1 MSPVARSRSEEEYQG
16 LLVQVVRRRATLSP
30 SERQFLDAVAW
41 TACCGQERPPAAAR
55 GLLAGARRRGVVLL
69 AWMERCCKHLIVED
83 ESGTVVWVLDGM

>member
-16 LLVQVVRRRATLSP
+16 LLVQVVRQRATLSR
-30 SERQFLDAVAW
+30 SEQQFLDGVAW
-41 TACCGQERPPAAAR
+41 TACCGQERPLAPAC
-55 GLLAGARRRGVVLL
+55 GLLAGARRRGVVLV